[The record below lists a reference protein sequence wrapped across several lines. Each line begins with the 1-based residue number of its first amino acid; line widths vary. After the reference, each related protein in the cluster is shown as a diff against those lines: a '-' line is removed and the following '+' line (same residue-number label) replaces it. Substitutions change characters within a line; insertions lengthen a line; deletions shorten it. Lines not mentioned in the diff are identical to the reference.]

1 MLTLCSDTF
10 ACMSCD
16 LTRPGVRRRAR
27 RHRRKLADLTCPD
40 AALADPICG
49 VETVGSAGYRK
60 CSPGTYKPH
69 TGYANCRKCPAGT
82 YAASHGSCGCSSCPA
97 GHALNSAQTQCGACV
112 DWVLVGGAY
121 QGCPC
126 KTTMTFRAKKS
137 AEGPPCMFN
146 VR

>member
-10 ACMSCD
+10 ARMSCD

-60 CSPGTYKPH
+60 VLARHIPNLTPD
-69 TGYANCRKCPAGT
+69 TPT
-82 YAASHGSCGCSSCPA
+82 AASVPRALTRRATAAAGAPA
-97 GHALNSAQTQCGACV
+97 AQRVT
-112 DWVLVGGAY
+112 
-121 QGCPC
+121 
-126 KTTMTFRAKKS
+126 R
-137 AEGPPCMFN
+137 
-146 VR
+146 